1 MARLLYTDLRS
12 REILGEIKAS
22 RFGFSEILSAPGS
35 ISFSGPLRQE
45 AAGAPVLVTP
55 ENLVE
60 GGSGLWVDL
69 GSGVLGFGGIMWDF
83 DPDVD
88 TNTMTVLGEGFH
100 SYARRRVLDHD
111 LSFDGVD
118 QAQIAHDLIADM
130 QAVSGGDVGIV
141 TEDPASP
148 TGVLRDRSFAGYE
161 LGFYGDLV
169 SLLAGVK
176 NGFDF
181 RYRPRYSS
189 VDGEPEVAF
198 EVLYPKTGRT
208 TPLVFRLGE
217 NCSLASYRSTGRELA
232 NRTFATGAGTGP
244 ARIRSSAVDASA
256 LNERPLLE
264 AVTSHPTVKKA
275 DTLAGHASRR
285 LSIGRH
291 PVAAIAVRLI
301 PGHPEMKL
309 GAFEIGD
316 RVKFIGSHGRLVV
329 DGFFRIVQIDAVF
342 GDAEAVTV
350 HLADVRSFQ

>member
-83 DPDVD
+83 EPDVD

-111 LSFDGVD
+111 LSFSSID

-141 TEDPASP
+141 TEDPSP
-148 TGVLRDRSFAGYE
+148 ATGVVRDRSYAGYE
-161 LGFYGDLV
+161 LNYYGDLV
-169 SLLAGVK
+169 ELLAGVK

-181 RYRPRYSS
+181 RYRPTYAPGSGKPRVS
-189 VDGEPEVAF
+189 F

-217 NCSLASYRSTGRELA
+217 NCILSGYRSTGRELA
-232 NRTFATGAGTGP
+232 NRTYATGSGTGP

-264 AVTSHPTVKKA
+264 TVTSHPTVKKL
-275 DTLAGHASRR
+275 DTLTGHAERR
-285 LSIGRH
+285 LTIGRH
-291 PVAAIAVRLI
+291 PVASIALRLI

-316 RVKFIGSHGRLVV
+316 RVKFVGGFGRLSEE
-329 DGFFRIVQIDAVF
+329 GFFRIVQIDAEF
-342 GDAEAVTV
+342 GENPSVTV
-350 HLADVRSFQ
+350 HLADVRAFQ

>member
-12 REILGEIKAS
+12 REVLGEIKAT

-35 ISFSGPLRQE
+35 IRFSGPLRQE
-45 AAGAPVLVTP
+45 AAGAPALVTP

-83 DPDVD
+83 EPDVD

-111 LSFDGVD
+111 LDFAGID

-141 TEDPASP
+141 TADPAP
-148 TGVLRDRSFAGYE
+148 ATGVLRDRSFAGYE
-161 LGFYGDLV
+161 LGFYGDIV
-169 SLLAGVK
+169 DLLAGVK

-189 VDGEPEVAF
+189 TDGEPEVAF
-198 EVLYPKTGRT
+198 EIMFPKTGRT

-217 NCSLASYRSTGRELA
+217 NCTLAGYRSTGRELA

-244 ARIRSSAVDASA
+244 ARIRASAVDASA

-264 AVTSHPTVKKA
+264 TVTSHPTVKKIG
-275 DTLAGHASRR
+275 TLTGHAERR
-285 LSIGRH
+285 LSLGRH
-291 PVAAIAVRLI
+291 PLASITLALI

-309 GAFEIGD
+309 GAFEIAD
-316 RVKFIGSHGRLVV
+316 RVKFVGSHGRLSE
-329 DGFFRIVQIDAVF
+329 DGFFRIVQIDADF
-342 GDAEAVTV
+342 GDSEAVKV
-350 HLADVRSFQ
+350 HLADVRAFQ